1 MTKRLYVGNLGD
13 ETTEQQLNSA
23 AAQHGNVISAQV
35 ITDRESGSSRGFGFV
50 EVEDTDA
57 QKVISALNGT
67 ELNGRQLSV
76 SEARER
82 TPNQGAR
89 GNRRY

>member
-1 MTKRLYVGNLGD
+1 MTKRLYFGNLGTD
-13 ETTEQQLNSA
+13 ITEQQLNSA
-23 AAQHGNVISAQV
+23 VAQHGNVISAHV
-35 ITDRESGSSRGFGFV
+35 ITDRETGSSRGFGFV

-57 QKVISALNGT
+57 KKIISALDGT

-82 TPNQGAR
+82 TPNQGFR
-89 GNRRY
+89 PNRRY